1 LKNTTKTVHTKL
13 YIPDSFGE
21 GAGDRVARTVE
32 GFKAVM
38 DGLKFTEVNVVK
50 NKVKGVA
57 PEDLGKVEVAV
68 KLFCDSDQLV
78 AEVNRKGG
86 DIFDFR
92 KAFEKIK
99 ELVEGREE
107 ETAEPEDDLAG
118 EEGGE
123 PIDMI

>member
-1 LKNTTKTVHTKL
+1 M
-13 YIPDSFGE
+13 
-21 GAGDRVARTVE
+21 ARTVE